1 MEMNYAVQR
10 YAATRPWARRVGQL
24 YTQAVQAEA
33 VQQEGMALVARELER
48 AAQVYPAATAR
59 IAIEQRLADAYGQF
73 CRHGRLMAHLDD
85 KLMLALAHT
94 RLPGNMPDR
103 LTLPAEAFYLHAAA
117 LGGAFVMHLPASNAV
132 ALLLV
137 HADFSA
143 TGSDWLA
150 DAEHSLALL
159 VNYPGE
165 LAAPMATVA
174 AEWHALLSTVL
185 GGLAVMT
192 QPKLE
197 MLRGWEEAAPADA
210 VALASHPTCAKS
222 RKKGR
227 SQLLQAGFQEVSYCR
242 MAGVAEA
249 GTGYANQGYWRRQA
263 LSDAQGG
270 SRLVW
275 VMPR

>member
-1 MEMNYAVQR
+1 MLYAVQR

-48 AAQVYPAATAR
+48 AALVYPAATAR
-59 IAIEQRLADAYGQF
+59 IATEQRLADAYGQF
-73 CRHGRLMAHLDD
+73 CRHGRVMAQLENG
-85 KLMLALAHT
+85 LLQALAHT
-94 RLPGNMPDR
+94 RLPANMPER
-103 LTLPAEAFYLHAAA
+103 LTLPADAFYLHAGEQ
-117 LGGAFVMHLPASNAV
+117 GGAFVMHLPASNAV

-137 HADFSA
+137 GADFSA
-143 TGSDWLA
+143 AGCDWLA
-150 DAEHSLALL
+150 DTEQSLALL

-165 LAAPMATVA
+165 LAAPMATV
-174 AEWHALLSTVL
+174 EPQWHALLSTVL
-185 GGLAVMT
+185 SGLAVMT

-197 MLRGWEEAAPADA
+197 MVRGWEQAAPADV
-210 VALASHPTCAKS
+210 VALASHPSCVKS

-242 MAGVAEA
+242 MAGVAGSDTA
-249 GTGYANQGYWRRQA
+249 YASQGYWRRQA
-263 LSDAQGG
+263 VSDAQGG